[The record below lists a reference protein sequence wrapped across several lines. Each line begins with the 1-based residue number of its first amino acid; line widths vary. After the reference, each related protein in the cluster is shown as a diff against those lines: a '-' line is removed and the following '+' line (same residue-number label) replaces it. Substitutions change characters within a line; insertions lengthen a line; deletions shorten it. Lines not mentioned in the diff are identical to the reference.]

1 MFEAYADEAV
11 GSMDDLINDNVRLPR
26 KLLSAKHM
34 DLKRAPEQGSQSCQK
49 PRRLQFKFLH

>member
-34 DLKRAPEQGSQSCQK
+34 DLKRAPEQGS
-49 PRRLQFKFLH
+49 